1 VKVQY
6 LKRNKRFN
14 LFDGMNYFVL
24 TIIGL
29 ISIFPIWYVFVISI
43 STGTSYINDKLHF
56 WPKAF
61 SLAEYY
67 RAIFSGGII
76 GSLKIS
82 LFITA
87 VGTILAILLTI
98 PCSYALSK
106 SRLRGRNVI
115 LIILMV
121 TLFFT
126 VPLIPK
132 YLLVVKL
139 GLKNN
144 LFALILPMAS
154 SAYYIIIS
162 KTYMLGLPESLEES
176 AKIDG
181 CTDMGVLIKII
192 FPISMPMVATIGLF
206 YGVQY
211 YNDYFNALLFISSK
225 SLYPLQYL
233 LREMVINNLA
243 NNTSVGGDSTLST
256 EVFKMAAVIVGMV
269 PVLIAYPFLQKYFV
283 SGVTLGAV
291 KE

>member
-1 VKVQY
+1 VQFSR
-6 LKRNKRFN
+6 RNKKFN
-14 LFDGMNYFVL
+14 LFDGTNYLLL
-24 TIIGL
+24 TLVGL

-76 GSLKIS
+76 EGLKIS
-82 LFITA
+82 LFVTG
-87 VGTILAILLTI
+87 VGTLLAILLTI
-98 PCSYALSK
+98 PCAFALSK

-115 LIILMV
+115 LVILMI

-144 LFALILPMAS
+144 LFALILPLAS

-162 KTYMLGLPESLEES
+162 KTYMLGLPDSLEES

-181 CTDMGVLIKII
+181 CSDMGVLIKII

-225 SLYPLQYL
+225 PLYPLQYL

-256 EVFKMAAVIVGMV
+256 EVFKMASVIVGMI
-269 PVLIAYPFLQKYFV
+269 PVLLVYPFLQKYFV